1 MLIRLFL
8 GISLP
13 KSFPLYL
20 EPPLVLTT
28 FQGTQFVGTYS
39 EAGDPLYI
47 ENLDLSYHYTQE
59 LLYKA
64 VPCNYKPIYREMP
77 LIIFPEV
84 LIGGPL
90 LAGKRP

>member
-13 KSFPLYL
+13 KGFPLYL
-20 EPPLVLTT
+20 EPPLVLAT

-39 EAGDPLYI
+39 EATNPLYI
-47 ENLDLSYHYTQE
+47 DNLNLNYHYTQE

-64 VPCNYKPIYREMP
+64 VPCNYKSIYREIP

-84 LIGGPL
+84 LIGSTPTQSTE
-90 LAGKRP
+90 